1 MPVCLETSTRDPLPV
16 KSSTMFEEMVYF
28 YLGERVT
35 LKTVSLQTDTRF
47 KKEKK
52 KSSESRS
59 SISKRCGITL
69 KNSLN
74 SKTLYLKIKRLQ
86 LLEKRKCSMLSDVDY
101 TNPKP
106 QQYRHLA

>member
-47 KKEKK
+47 KK
-52 KSSESRS
+52 
-59 SISKRCGITL
+59 
-69 KNSLN
+69 KN
-74 SKTLYLKIKRLQ
+74 RQ
-86 LLEKRKCSMLSDVDY
+86 
-101 TNPKP
+101 NPEVPSPKD
-106 QQYRHLA
+106 AE

>member
-47 KKEKK
+47 KKEEKK
-52 KSSESRS
+52 NR
-59 SISKRCGITL
+59 
-69 KNSLN
+69 
-74 SKTLYLKIKRLQ
+74 Q
-86 LLEKRKCSMLSDVDY
+86 
-101 TNPKP
+101 NPEAPSPKD
-106 QQYRHLA
+106 AE